1 MIDDFIKETVV
12 NNIAAVNLFLFLDNK
27 ELDVTDLQNDL
38 LSIH

>member
-1 MIDDFIKETVV
+1 MILSQETVV